1 MVRYCEQ
8 SERHLCSFA
17 EMISVVP
24 NSGEYVIT
32 FPVVGGIFGVAR
44 LTSKLNELLDTG
56 QIGPWRVG
64 HWIDFK
70 HTEIRIK
77 FLTVTDGEVA
87 RRSCL
92 GAY

>member
-1 MVRYCEQ
+1 MPAADEC
-8 SERHLCSFA
+8 L
-17 EMISVVP
+17 
-24 NSGEYVIT
+24 IT
-32 FPVVGGIFGVAR
+32 FPVAGGIFGVAR
-44 LTSKLNELLDTG
+44 LASKLNELLDTG